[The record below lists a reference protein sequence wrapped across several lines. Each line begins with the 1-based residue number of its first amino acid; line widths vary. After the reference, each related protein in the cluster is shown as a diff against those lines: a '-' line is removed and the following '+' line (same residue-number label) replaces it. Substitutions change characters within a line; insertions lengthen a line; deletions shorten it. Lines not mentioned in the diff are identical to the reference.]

1 MTRPQPITQTQDT
14 RLNELRQRGLD
25 SLPAREQAEYIS
37 LCKLVA
43 ANLRYRWTRN
53 ASVNFEPA

>member
-1 MTRPQPITQTQDT
+1 MNPAPITYAQDT

-25 SLPAREQAEYIS
+25 NLPAREQAEYIS

-43 ANLRYRWTRN
+43 ANVRWRWN
-53 ASVNFEPA
+53 RSSHLNQQAA

>member
-1 MTRPQPITQTQDT
+1 MNPTPITYAQDT

-25 SLPAREQAEYIS
+25 NLPAREQAEYIS

-43 ANLRYRWTRN
+43 DNLRYRWTRN